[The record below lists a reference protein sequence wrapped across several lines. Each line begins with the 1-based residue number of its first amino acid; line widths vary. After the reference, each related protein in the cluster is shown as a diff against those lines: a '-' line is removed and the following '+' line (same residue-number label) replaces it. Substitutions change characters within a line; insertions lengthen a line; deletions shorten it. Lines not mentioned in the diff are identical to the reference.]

1 MLQCNVNAPR
11 VGPRPLGVH
20 LGLASSMWLGGH
32 GGVAMARDRFATLT
46 RGIEAYWAHPYRR
59 AIPERPVL
67 WQAGTTRLLDFA
79 PAGAPPAARTALL
92 VPSLVNRAY
101 ILDLAPGRSLT
112 AYLAARGIRPLV
124 VDWGAPGEE
133 ERGFDLTGYVTHRL
147 MPAFDAAARLAGTR
161 LDLIGYCMGGL
172 LALPVALARRDRC
185 TSLTMLAT
193 PWDFHA
199 EDPGWSRVL
208 AALEPAF
215 GDVVEREGVLPVDLL
230 QACFA
235 VTQPTSVS
243 KNMPRSRRS
252 IPPATTPWRSSRSR
266 IGSTTGFRSPV
277 RWQSNACSAG
287 TATTRRRAAPG
298 GSPEKASIRPP
309 WRYRHWPLSRRA
321 TRSCRQDRRAL
332 LPRQFPVRA
341 PSARALDMLV
351 WSPDATAN
359 DSAGSRSRTGCSQLH
374 NNYCAMHKIDL

>member
-32 GGVAMARDRFATLT
+32 GGVAMVRDRFATLT

-243 KNMPRSRRS
+243 EKNAAFAALDPAGDDALAFVQVEDWLNDGVPLAGPVAIECLFGWYGDNTPARGTWRIAGEGVDPAAVALPTLAFIPSRDKVV
-252 IPPATTPWRSSRSR
+252 PP
-266 IGSTTGFRSPV
+266 G
-277 RWQSNACSAG
+277 
-287 TATTRRRAAPG
+287 
-298 GSPEKASIRPP
+298 
-309 WRYRHWPLSRRA
+309 
-321 TRSCRQDRRAL
+321 
-332 LPRQFPVRA
+332 
-341 PSARALDMLV
+341 SARALAEAIPGARTF
-351 WSPDATAN
+351 SPR
-359 DSAGSRSRTGCSQLH
+359 AGHVGMVAGRDGERQCWKPL
-374 NNYCAMHKIDL
+374 ADWLFAVA